1 MHYQRLLLDDFGI
14 FQGARMENLDTG
26 LVVIAGP
33 QRAGKTTFM
42 EALRRIGYSIGRGD
56 EVPPANSEYRLDAE
70 LVHEGSAYRLGLTGY
85 ANPSLSP
92 LDRTGGDGNVPST
105 DNIFGGLSKAQYRQ
119 LYTLSLDQ
127 LKRLPP
133 TIEEPEDLSR
143 ILLGAAYGSIAEL
156 PRMKEHFGEKAHDIG
171 RSKGHPRYGRFS
183 EAFERIEMGTEAL
196 RSANE
201 QVETHNEKQDD
212 LEGVQARLAEIRTE
226 EDTLNTERQRLNV
239 VLQYLEDF
247 HTYRQLDEMVGSFN
261 DERVEAF
268 PENGLERADALQDDY
283 ETATEDVEAARDNF
297 IADTS
302 VEDPAKHREDLLAI
316 SEEIAEYHGEVSG
329 WRERLRTIRE
339 TAEKLQERRE
349 RLETRIGQLSGDW
362 DNSFEAVTAVETDL
376 VQRDAVEQTVD
387 SVIEARETVSDL
399 EAELDGKRQRKSKL
413 ESQLGGMSEGG
424 GSQPAVLLVAG
435 AGLLAILAAI
445 GLAVLVSPVVGVV
458 AGGLV
463 LLIGTALGIYLG
475 GGTAGESERTQL
487 HGQLNTVEQDL
498 AELEERHQ
506 TATEKLEDAESRLE
520 TVRSDLDVTADLSPA
535 GVSTFYESVV
545 DLQSDIQQY
554 KNDAKRH
561 RERKQELEAELRAVA
576 DTIQGVESFEWDD
589 DNPLDHADSLFAA
602 VDRAAEAYEL
612 AEAWKSA
619 LTEQRLI
626 EDDIFAFIGEWDRAP
641 VAINDEEADDRS
653 IEAALR
659 EAIREGGELAEY
671 ESNQEEWAE
680 IRQDI
685 LSRFRVDAIRDAFA
699 AVSEP
704 PDEGVAD
711 EWCLDVFEMVA
722 DRYADRE
729 EIETRLDAIESKED
743 ELQVEEEELQEARAE
758 LKQELEEL
766 ASEDDL
772 IEARHQIQ
780 TGSRTIERLAEEYA
794 TYRIAE
800 YITEELQDRFIE
812 ETTGP
817 LLDEASEILARIT
830 DEYDGLEHTGE
841 LENLD
846 FRVVSDGT
854 AELGSSKL
862 SRATAE
868 QLFMAVRL
876 ARIRQIE
883 TALPVVLDDALT
895 NFDPSHGARTF
906 GLIDDLAQTNQVFFL
921 TAHPAFVELA
931 SEYADVDQFWFLED
945 GRFDGPFDDSGHV
958 TTDLQP
964 EPRIRIDD

>member
-14 FQGARMENLDTG
+14 FQGARMENLDAG

-42 EALRRIGYSIGRGD
+42 DALRRIGYSIGRGD

-70 LVHEGSAYRLGLTGY
+70 LHHEGRAFRFGLTGY

-92 LDRTGGDGNVPST
+92 LDRTGGDGNIPST
-105 DNIFGGLSKAQYRQ
+105 DDIFGGLSKAQYRQ
-119 LYTLSLDQ
+119 LYTLSLDE

-156 PRMKEHFGEKAHDIG
+156 PRVKEHFGEKAHDIG
-171 RSKGHPRYGRFS
+171 RSKGHPRYGQFS
-183 EAFERIEMGTEAL
+183 DAFERIEEGTEAL
-196 RSANE
+196 RTANE

-212 LEGVQARLAEIRTE
+212 LQGVQARLAEIRSKD
-226 EDTLNTERQRLNV
+226 DTLNTERQRLNV

-247 HTYRQLDEMVGSFN
+247 HTYRKLDDAVSSF
-261 DERVEAF
+261 DAQRVEAY
-268 PENGLERADALQDDY
+268 PENGLERAEDLQDAY
-283 ETATEDVEAARDNF
+283 EVATEDVEAARDNF
-297 IADTS
+297 IAEIS
-302 VEDPAKHREDLLAI
+302 VADPATHREELLAI
-316 SEEIAEYHGEVSG
+316 SEEIAEFQGEVSG
-329 WRERLRTIRE
+329 WRERLRAISE
-339 TAEKLQERRE
+339 TGESLQERRDD
-349 RLETRIGQLSGDW
+349 LETRIGQLSGDW
-362 DNSFEAVTAVETDL
+362 DSFETVTAVKTDL

-387 SVIEARETVSDL
+387 SVIEARETVADL
-399 EAELDGKRQRKSKL
+399 EAELDGKRQRGSKL
-413 ESQLGGMSEGG
+413 ESQLKGMSEGE

-435 AGLLAILAAI
+435 AGLLGILAAI
-445 GLAVLVSPVVGVV
+445 GLAVLVSPVAGVV
-458 AGGLV
+458 AGGIV

-475 GGTAGESERTQL
+475 GGTDGESERTQL
-487 HGQLNTVEQDL
+487 QGQLNTVEQDI
-498 AELEERHQ
+498 AELEERHDR
-506 TATEKLEDAESRLE
+506 ATDELEEAESRLE
-520 TVRSDLDVTADLSPA
+520 TLRSDLDVTADLSPE
-535 GVSTFYESVV
+535 GVLTFYESVD
-545 DLQSDIQQY
+545 DLQADIQQY
-554 KNDAKRH
+554 RNDAESH
-561 RERKQELEAELRAVA
+561 RERKQELEAELREVA
-576 DTIQGVESFEWDD
+576 DTIQRVDSFELDD
-589 DNPLDHADSLFAA
+589 DNPLAHADSLFAA

-612 AEAWKSA
+612 AEAWNAA
-619 LTEQRLI
+619 LTEQRRI
-626 EDDIFAFIGEWDRAP
+626 EDDVFAFFEEWDRYT
-641 VAINDEEADDRS
+641 VALDDEEADERS

-659 EAIREGGELAEY
+659 KAIREGKELAED
-671 ESNQEEWAE
+671 ESNREERDE

-685 LSRFRVDAIRDAFA
+685 LGRFRTTAIRDAFA
-699 AVSEP
+699 TVTEL
-704 PDEGVAD
+704 PDEGATD
-711 EWCLDVFEMVA
+711 EWCLDAFETVA
-722 DRYADRE
+722 DRYADSGD
-729 EIETRLDAIESKED
+729 IETRLEAIESKEA
-743 ELQVEEEELQEARAE
+743 ELQNEKEELQEERAD
-758 LKQELEEL
+758 LKKELEQL

-772 IEARHQIQ
+772 IEARRQIQ

-817 LLDEASEILARIT
+817 LLDEASEIFARIT

-854 AELGSSKL
+854 AELARSEL

-876 ARIRQIE
+876 ARIRQIDS
-883 TALPVVLDDALT
+883 ALPVVLDDALT

-906 GLIDDLAQTNQVFFL
+906 GLIDDLARTNQVFFL

-945 GRFDGPFDDSGHV
+945 GRFDGPFEASGQV
-958 TTDLQP
+958 TADLQP